1 MKEFNSRSVTELI
14 AAGSIVISLIFVG
27 MELRENSAIAT
38 YDAFKDYSSDV
49 AVAQALFGSS
59 NVRFWPRLCE
69 NSEQKNNRL
78 TRVLCFIFC
87 STLLNYNCTLMRV
100 FSGLR
105 LSKIVFPRPGPKA
118 DPFKA
123 EIQRILAASPAHG

>member
-1 MKEFNSRSVTELI
+1 VKEFNSRSVTELI

-69 NSEQKNNRL
+69 NSELKNSTL
-78 TRVLCFIFC
+78 TRVPYFMFNN
-87 STLLNYNCTLMRV
+87 TFVT
-100 FSGLR
+100 
-105 LSKIVFPRPGPKA
+105 
-118 DPFKA
+118 
-123 EIQRILAASPAHG
+123 